1 MTRAQ
6 HSLTSVGPGNE
17 GWRGAFTRQTNL
29 EATMSDP
36 TRKPD
41 HRQNNDIERSD
52 EPDPRVPERE
62 GDVAGIVEPEDE
74 DRRVRP
80 GEKRPEGIMP

>member
-1 MTRAQ
+1 MQ
-6 HSLTSVGPGNE
+6 HSLTCGPAGNE
-17 GWRGAFTRQTNL
+17 GGRGAFTGQTFE
-29 EATMSDP
+29 EATMGDP

-41 HRQNNDIERSD
+41 SRQNDDIERGT

-62 GDVAGIVEPEDE
+62 GDLAGTVGPEDE

-80 GEKRPEGIMP
+80 GEKRPERIMP

>member
-1 MTRAQ
+1 M
-6 HSLTSVGPGNE
+6 G
-17 GWRGAFTRQTNL
+17 
-29 EATMSDP
+29 DP

-41 HRQNNDIERSD
+41 HRQNEDIERTG

-62 GDVAGIVEPEDE
+62 GGVEGTVEPEDE

-80 GEKRPEGIMP
+80 GEKRPERIMP

>member
-1 MTRAQ
+1 M
-6 HSLTSVGPGNE
+6 G
-17 GWRGAFTRQTNL
+17 
-29 EATMSDP
+29 DP

-41 HRQNNDIERSD
+41 RRQNSDIERAT

-62 GDVAGIVEPEDE
+62 GEGDGAGVVEPEDE

-80 GEKRPEGIMP
+80 GEKRPERIMP